1 VIVATEVNVPNRD
14 SAAAYS
20 LQPVRMKATLMDASG
35 DTVWGPYLEW
45 SVPSGDHLGWGQET
59 QSGNLWT
66 VKGRAE
72 IHTITVRV
80 RDNPTVSDSYHLWV
94 FDHSLRLELAGAP
107 LPVKVTVGESHPLR
121 VRASTVYGTPMAGM
135 DVRFDMQ
142 RENRPPSCGIS
153 TYCFDP
159 RAGTVT
165 PIPGWVG
172 ADGWVRTDEVG
183 DAAAL
188 FTAAQYLGDEGYRP
202 FSVHLTID
210 NVSSLRPPVADA
222 VLGVSVL
229 QTAPATEILAVEGQN
244 QSGPAGT
251 TLPTMLGVLVVDR
264 FGNPVQGERV
274 AWTVA
279 SGGGSLT
286 YALSLTG
293 GDGKAMA
300 KLMLGPAPGPQSVVA
315 SIAAGASVTFTATA
329 TQ

>member
-210 NVSSLRPPVADA
+210 NVSSLRPPISDA

-229 QTAPATEILAVEGQN
+229 QAAPAAEFLAVEGQK
-244 QSGPAGT
+244 QSGPSGT
-251 TLPTMLGVLVVDR
+251 TLPTMLRVLVVDR
-264 FGNPVQGERV
+264 FDNPVQGERV
-274 AWTVA
+274 AWIVA

-286 YALSLTG
+286 YAVSLTG

-300 KLMLGPAPGPQSVVA
+300 KLTLGPPGPQSVVA
-315 SIAAGASVTFTATA
+315 SIAEGASVTFTATA